1 MAPGNQDKTR
11 TAPVTAI
18 IGMDMAFYG
27 KLPQLFPL
35 ADARSWCAGNQ
46 AAIDTTAF
54 RNSSLQG
61 AYLMLAARAVGLECG
76 PMSGFDVDRERHH
89 FIGIRSKS
97 CK

>member
-54 RNSSLQG
+54 RNSSLRCLPDAG
-61 AYLMLAARAVGLECG
+61 CTC
-76 PMSGFDVDRERHH
+76 SGTRMWANVWF
-89 FIGIRSKS
+89 
-97 CK
+97 